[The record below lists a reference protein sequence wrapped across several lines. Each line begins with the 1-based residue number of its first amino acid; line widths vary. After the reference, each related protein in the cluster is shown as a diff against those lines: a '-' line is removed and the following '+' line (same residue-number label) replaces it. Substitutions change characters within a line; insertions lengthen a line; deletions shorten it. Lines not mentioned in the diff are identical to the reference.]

1 MSDNDPMSD
10 KVKPDEVKSEAAEV
24 VQQLRTKEPEA
35 PAGADEPNPS
45 VVSDEVAGEER
56 GEHLEPG
63 SGGYGTQG
71 YMGRDVKNDMPVV
84 PSVPSS
90 TPDS

>member
-24 VQQLRTKEPEA
+24 VQSVRTKEPEA
-35 PAGADEPNPS
+35 PPGADTPHPS
-45 VVSDEVAGEER
+45 VVSDEVAGDER

-63 SGGYGTQG
+63 SGGY
-71 YMGRDVKNDMPVV
+71 MGGDVKKDMPTMPNV
-84 PSVPSS
+84 PS
-90 TPDS
+90 TRDSRDS

>member
-35 PAGADEPNPS
+35 PPGADEPNPS
-45 VVSDEVAGEER
+45 VVTDEVAGEER

-63 SGGYGTQG
+63 SGGY
-71 YMGRDVKNDMPVV
+71 MGRDVKKDMPVV
-84 PSVPSS
+84 PGVPSS